1 MTRPTSPISPIA
13 KPGSLLV
20 LRSRVA
26 RDLVDLI
33 IFQFKKKIFFSF
45 IAFAERLGRTFETKV
60 ILTEVGRHKLLMNKT
75 AVPGMCLPFDDGFG
89 LVKKGTFHRHVAL

>member
-1 MTRPTSPISPIA
+1 MTRLTSPISPIA

-26 RDLVDLI
+26 GDLVDLL
-33 IFQFKKKIFFSF
+33 IFQFFFSF

-89 LVKKGTFHRHVAL
+89 LVKKGTFHRHVAV